1 MPTYE
6 ESGDPLPPVDSH
18 LIYTVTDYDEDIQW
32 DRLCYPEVRMSS
44 VPIAQ
49 CETAVSESSSS
60 LVAETSPISAIY
72 QENIQTYTCGTSLK
86 DFSAPWLEAAE
97 NLSRDHPAWVSA
109 AAPPTA
115 RVTNPAIDVRLM
127 QVVLHILLSQ
137 ASLCLANS
145 RIGDMLKH
153 VATLQWMCDYHRRS
167 GGS

>member
-1 MPTYE
+1 M
-6 ESGDPLPPVDSH
+6 
-18 LIYTVTDYDEDIQW
+18 
-32 DRLCYPEVRMSS
+32 
-44 VPIAQ
+44 
-49 CETAVSESSSS
+49 

-72 QENIQTYTCGTSLK
+72 QVHVQTYTCGTSPK
-86 DFSAPWLEAAE
+86 DFSAPWLEAKEAAK